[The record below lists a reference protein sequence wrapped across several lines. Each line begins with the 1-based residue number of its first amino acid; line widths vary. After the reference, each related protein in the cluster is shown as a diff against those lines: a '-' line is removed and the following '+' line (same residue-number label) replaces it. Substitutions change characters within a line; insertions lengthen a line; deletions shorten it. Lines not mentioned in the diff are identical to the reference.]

1 MEFFRDTNIDFLG
14 KKWYFLIF
22 SLIFSVAGVLS
33 MAFWHG
39 IPLGVDFRGGTLVYV
54 KYAHTPDPSAIHTE
68 IERAGLKNARV
79 QRYGQPGNNEVLI
92 ALDIQETSE
101 QALDKGKTQIIQA
114 LESHAAAGQAG
125 PQQLQFVDRRELSF
139 GEGPASPR
147 IGRRGQPALHRDSS
161 GIVDYRDKTKSGVL
175 GSIDELKS
183 VADPAV
189 VASLQES
196 FFVSDFGIRNVE
208 IVGPQVG
215 QQLRKQAILATLY
228 SLGGMLIYLGFRFEW
243 IYGVAAVLTVF
254 HDTLITVG
262 AFSLLNW
269 EISLTV
275 IAAILT
281 LIGYSNNDTIVV
293 FDRIR
298 ENIKLLRREKLADI
312 VNKSINQTLSR
323 TILTAGLTFLTV
335 LALFLFGG
343 EVLHGFSFA
352 LVIGILIGT
361 YSSIAIAAPILVAY
375 QDWRGGGAR
384 SRLPCHCGRAAARRS
399 RRKKL
404 RSESGPSGVK
414 SLTCPQRQEFAEGS
428 SERAGAKRMRSV
440 SKFS

>member
-1 MEFFRDTNIDFLG
+1 VEFFRNTNIDFLG
-14 KKWYFLIF
+14 KKWYFLAF
-22 SLIFSVAGVLS
+22 SLIFSVAGIMS
-33 MAFWHG
+33 MLFWHH

-54 KYAHTPDPSAIHTE
+54 KYSHTPDPGAIHAD

-79 QRYGQPGNNEVLI
+79 QRYGQAANNEVLI

-101 QALDKGKTQIIQA
+101 QDLSKGKDQIKEA
-114 LESHAAAGQAG
+114 LQ
-125 PQQLQFVDRRELSF
+125 
-139 GEGPASPR
+139 GPAASAHADKQDLNNTSSLALANYLLEKNPLHLDADANPR
-147 IGRRGQPALHRDSS
+147 YTALAQA
-161 GIVDYRDKTKSGVL
+161 IVDYRDKVKSGVL
-175 GSIDELKS
+175 GSIDGLKG

-189 VASLQES
+189 LASLNDG

-215 QQLRKQAILATLY
+215 QQLRKQAMLATLY
-228 SLGGMLIYLGFRFEW
+228 SLAGMLVYLGFRFEW

-298 ENIKLLRREKLADI
+298 ENVKLLRREKLSDI

-343 EVLHGFSFA
+343 EVLHGFSLA

-375 QDWRGGGAR
+375 QDWRGQRGQ
-384 SRLPCHCGRAAARRS
+384 RAIAMP
-399 RRKKL
+399 L
-404 RSESGPSGVK
+404 
-414 SLTCPQRQEFAEGS
+414 
-428 SERAGAKRMRSV
+428 RAGAGSGQPKEKV
-440 SKFS
+440 KA

>member
-1 MEFFRDTNIDFLG
+1 VPYPKNDFEGIVSSVEFFRDTNIDFLG
-14 KKWYFLIF
+14 KKWYFLTF
-22 SLIFSVAGVLS
+22 SLIFSVAGVCS

-39 IPLGVDFRGGTLVYV
+39 VPLGVDFRGGTLVYV
-54 KYAHTPDPSAIHTE
+54 KYAHTPDPSAVHSE
-68 IERAGLKNARV
+68 IEHAGLKNARV
-79 QRYGQPGNNEVLI
+79 QRYGVASNNEVLI
-92 ALDIQETSE
+92 QLDIQETSE
-101 QALDKGKTQIIQA
+101 QALDKGKIQIIQA
-114 LESHAAAGQAG
+114 LEGNAPAGKQDLNNSSSLTILNYLLEKDPLLLGAGAEANPRYTALAQA
-125 PQQLQFVDRRELSF
+125 
-139 GEGPASPR
+139 
-147 IGRRGQPALHRDSS
+147 
-161 GIVDYRDKTKSGVL
+161 IVDYRDKTKSGVL

-183 VADPAV
+183 VAGPAV
-189 VASLQES
+189 VASLQEN

-215 QQLRKQAILATLY
+215 QQLRKQAILAALY
-228 SLGGMLIYLGFRFEW
+228 SLGGMLIYLGLRFEW

-298 ENIKLLRREKLADI
+298 ENVKLLRRDRLADI

-375 QDWRGGGAR
+375 QEWRGERG
-384 SRLPCHCGRAAARRS
+384 
-399 RRKKL
+399 KKPIAMPL
-404 RSESGPSGVK
+404 RSGSGAQSKEKVK
-414 SLTCPQRQEFAEGS
+414 
-428 SERAGAKRMRSV
+428 V
-440 SKFS
+440 